1 MTETTTIDPGTT
13 RAAPP
18 DSVAARARTLP
29 RRRFVSDMPDKG
41 LFALVAVVGF
51 SAILGLKLYRVDPNI
66 IAGFAVVAM
75 VVYGAVAYRIPAV
88 NLRLDRLGDNFY
100 YLGFVYTLASMSAAL
115 IQLREGADLEALL
128 GSFGIALLTTIVGVA
143 GRVIFVQLRTEL
155 DDIEAAIRRELLES
169 SNDLKAQLSLSLREF
184 ETFRTGVR
192 QAASEARMGAE
203 EQINSI
209 SNVAAAAARRIRES
223 FEVNGHHA
231 EEMKEHV
238 FELGKVV
245 DHVGGNAANC
255 GRELEQLLQRL
266 DAVVTA
272 IERRAGRRRWY
283 WPFRRR

>member
-1 MTETTTIDPGTT
+1 MTETTIDQGTT
-13 RAAPP
+13 RAGPP
-18 DSVAARARTLP
+18 ESAVARARTLP

-51 SAILGLKLYRVDPNI
+51 SSILGLKLYRVDSNI
-66 IAGFAVVAM
+66 IAGFAVLAM
-75 VVYGAVAYRIPAV
+75 VVYGAAAYRIPAV

-143 GRVIFVQLRTEL
+143 GRVIFVQLRTEI
-155 DDIEAAIRRELLES
+155 DDIEAAIRRELLEA

-231 EEMKEHV
+231 EEMKDQV

-245 DHVGGNAANC
+245 NHVGNNAANS

-266 DAVVTA
+266 EAVVAA
-272 IERRAGRRRWY
+272 IERRVGRRRWY
-283 WPFRRR
+283 WPLRRR